1 LCRRPAI
8 ILKLNLARGRPAR
21 SSIATI
27 TGEAIMKSSL
37 RQTATREHWSLSPGN
52 DRPHPK
58 TLSSGQNPRRRFL
71 GLAAGAAALAMASQ
85 VARAQNY
92 PRRPVRLVVGA
103 APGGATDIAAR
114 LIGQWLSDNLG
125 RQFIIENRPGANF
138 NIATEAV
145 VHAPGD
151 GYTLLMTGTPNVIN
165 TTLYENLNFVF
176 DRDIAPV
183 ASTVSVPLVMVV
195 HPLFP
200 ARSVPEFIAYAKDNP
215 GKVNYGSSGI
225 GSTLHV
231 AGEMFKMMAGIE
243 MVPVQYRGTA
253 PMLTDL
259 LGGQLQVAFADM
271 PPSIEH
277 VRTGRLRALAVTT
290 SKRTELVPEL
300 PTVSEFL
307 PGYEA
312 SFWVGVGAP
321 YNTPPEIIEK
331 LNREINVALASPVMK
346 ARLTDLVA
354 TPMPMTLA
362 QYRAFIADETE
373 KWGKVVRAANIKVN

>member
-1 LCRRPAI
+1 
-8 ILKLNLARGRPAR
+8 
-21 SSIATI
+21 
-27 TGEAIMKSSL
+27 
-37 RQTATREHWSLSPGN
+37 
-52 DRPHPK
+52 
-58 TLSSGQNPRRRFL
+58 
-71 GLAAGAAALAMASQ
+71 
-85 VARAQNY
+85 
-92 PRRPVRLVVGA
+92 
-103 APGGATDIAAR
+103 
-114 LIGQWLSDNLG
+114 
-125 RQFIIENRPGANF
+125 
-138 NIATEAV
+138 
-145 VHAPGD
+145 
-151 GYTLLMTGTPNVIN
+151 
-165 TTLYENLNFVF
+165 
-176 DRDIAPV
+176 
-183 ASTVSVPLVMVV
+183 V

-200 ARSVPEFIAYAKDNP
+200 VRSVPEFIAYAKNNP

-290 SKRTELVPEL
+290 SKRTELLPEL

-321 YNTPPEIIEK
+321 HNTPPEIIEK

-354 TPMPMTLA
+354 TPMPMTPA
-362 QYRAFIADETE
+362 QYRKFIADETE
-373 KWGKVVRAANIKVN
+373 KWGKVVRTANIKVQ